1 MAVMQANDP
10 KWLSKG
16 VKMMLIASVAF
27 ALMNL
32 SVKRIAHIPVFE
44 VILARVIISFII
56 SYATVKYKGIYPWGK
71 NKKFLIARG
80 LFGACGLIAYYYT
93 LQHMALANAIV
104 IHYLSPIFTTIIAM
118 LFLNESIK
126 RIQWLA
132 FAISFTGVV
141 MVKGFANVSGFDFMM
156 GIVAALF
163 TGLAYNAIRN
173 MKDQEHADVVVLY
186 HPLITFPIVVLYFF
200 LFPAD
205 LVWPNGI
212 DWLYLFGTGIFTQIG
227 QYFMT
232 RAYQNDTAAR
242 VSSVSY
248 IGIIWGVLLG
258 ITCFND
264 HYPIAVMLGIC
275 LVLLGVL
282 VNLNADRLKT
292 FAIEKFQKH

>member
-1 MAVMQANDP
+1 MQNP
-10 KWLSKG
+10 TTKRLSKG
-16 VKMMLIASVAF
+16 VKMMLIASIAF

-32 SVKRIAHIPVFE
+32 SVKRISHIPVFE

-71 NKKFLIARG
+71 HKKFLIARG

-104 IHYLSPIFTTIIAM
+104 IHYLSPIFTSIIAM
-118 LFLNESIK
+118 VFLNESIR
-126 RIQWLA
+126 RIQWFA
-132 FAISFTGVV
+132 FAISFTGVI
-141 MVKGFANVSGFDFMM
+141 MVKGFANVTGFDFMM
-156 GIVAALF
+156 GIAAALF

-173 MKDQEHADVVVLY
+173 MKDQEHADVIVFY
-186 HPLITFPIVVLYFF
+186 HPLITFPIVVLYFMV
-200 LFPAD
+200 FPSD
-205 LVWPNGI
+205 MVWPKGS
-212 DWLYLFGTGIFTQIG
+212 DWLYLVGTGIFTQIG

-264 HYPIAVMLGIC
+264 HYPISVMLGIG

-282 VNLNADRLKT
+282 VNLNADRIKKYLAEN
-292 FAIEKFQKH
+292 F

>member
-71 NKKFLIARG
+71 HKKFLIARG

-104 IHYLSPIFTTIIAM
+104 IHYLSPI
-118 LFLNESIK
+118 
-126 RIQWLA
+126 
-132 FAISFTGVV
+132 FTGVV

-173 MKDQEHADVVVLY
+173 MKDQEHADVIVLY
-186 HPLITFPIVVLYFF
+186 HPLITFPIVVMYFF

-282 VNLNADRLKT
+282 VNLNAERLKT

>member
-1 MAVMQANDP
+1 
-10 KWLSKG
+10 
-16 VKMMLIASVAF
+16 
-27 ALMNL
+27 
-32 SVKRIAHIPVFE
+32 
-44 VILARVIISFII
+44 
-56 SYATVKYKGIYPWGK
+56 
-71 NKKFLIARG
+71 
-80 LFGACGLIAYYYT
+80 
-93 LQHMALANAIV
+93 
-104 IHYLSPIFTTIIAM
+104 
-118 LFLNESIK
+118 
-126 RIQWLA
+126 
-132 FAISFTGVV
+132 
-141 MVKGFANVSGFDFMM
+141 MM

-173 MKDQEHADVVVLY
+173 MKDQEHADVIVLY

-200 LFPAD
+200 MFPAD
-205 LVWPNGI
+205 LVWPKGI

-292 FAIEKFQKH
+292 FATEKFQKH